1 MIIRVQLLHKRSV
14 LQFTFSCFHL
24 QLLLKRLDL
33 RFKIDNVR
41 VRRAQLLIQRGD
53 GQLGDGPQLIVQ
65 FDSPPP

>member
-14 LQFTFSCFHL
+14 LQFTFSGFHL

-53 GQLGDGPQLIVQ
+53 GQRGDGPQLTRSSI
-65 FDSPPP
+65 